1 MPRPR
6 AHVICHVFICNMDIC
21 NVHICNVDICNF
33 FICNSHVCNYNSPTT
48 NQLKQMKQ
56 YINEVIDQL
65 TEKHEPLRVFSLG
78 YLVFIL
84 TSAALIYGVL
94 WCYFNI

>member
-1 MPRPR
+1 M
-6 AHVICHVFICNMDIC
+6 
-21 NVHICNVDICNF
+21 DICNF
-33 FICNSHVCNYNSPTT
+33 FICNSHICDYNSLTT
-48 NQLKQMKQ
+48 NQLKQMK
-56 YINEVIDQL
+56 YIHQIIDQL
-65 TEKHEPLRVFSLG
+65 TEKHHPLKVLSLG